1 MLRTTVL
8 HRMQKQE
15 YSKEKRLES
24 IGSNVEKSSTI
35 PSLDKLGVEKKVVDM
50 TAIHGEDSHWQVS
63 SGYEG
68 NEHTHR

>member
-1 MLRTTVL
+1 
-8 HRMQKQE
+8 
-15 YSKEKRLES
+15 
-24 IGSNVEKSSTI
+24 
-35 PSLDKLGVEKKVVDM
+35 LDKLGVEKKVVDM

>member
-1 MLRTTVL
+1 
-8 HRMQKQE
+8 MQKQE

-50 TAIHGEDSHWQVS
+50 TAIHGEDSH
-63 SGYEG
+63 
-68 NEHTHR
+68 